1 MAPPRCWSWHRKKN
15 QLAYCAGFV
24 EPCAALSTKQEE
36 QIMNAQRDKAPWLK
50 AWLEAT
56 ELKLEPGASTGQ
68 RAYRLVLLG
77 APGVGKGTQAELL
90 SARLGPCHLATGD
103 IFRAAKALDPAKL
116 SPALKEALE
125 YMHRGELVPD
135 DTVVALVRERAHC
148 LRWPTGFLLDGFPRT
163 VPQAEA
169 LEQILSA
176 EGLALDAV
184 LNFES
189 PVELIVAR
197 LSGRRT
203 CPKCKAVF
211 HIQTRKPKVD
221 NVCDNCGTQLV
232 IRDDDRPEAI
242 RVRLDVYQKS
252 TAPLVE
258 FYRQRGL
265 LLSIPAE
272 GTPEEVYQLTLAAL
286 RKLG

>member
-1 MAPPRCWSWHRKKN
+1 
-15 QLAYCAGFV
+15 
-24 EPCAALSTKQEE
+24 
-36 QIMNAQRDKAPWLK
+36 MNVQRDKAPWLK
-50 AWLEAT
+50 SWLEAT
-56 ELKLEPGASTGQ
+56 DIKPELTVPPGQ

-103 IFRAAKALDPAKL
+103 IFRAAKAFDPAML
-116 SPALKEALE
+116 SPALKEALD
-125 YMHRGELVPD
+125 YMQRGELVPD
-135 DTVVALVRERAHC
+135 DTVIALVRERVHC

-169 LEQILSA
+169 LEQMLSA
-176 EGLALDAV
+176 ERLKLDAV
-184 LNFES
+184 LNLES

-211 HIQTRKPKVD
+211 HIRTRKPRVEG
-221 NVCDNCGTQLV
+221 VCDNCGTQLI

-252 TAPLVE
+252 TAPLIEYYKQV
-258 FYRQRGL
+258 GL
-265 LLSIPAE
+265 LISIPAD
-272 GTPEEVYQLTLAAL
+272 GSPEEVYQLTVAAL
-286 RKLG
+286 QQLG

>member
-1 MAPPRCWSWHRKKN
+1 
-15 QLAYCAGFV
+15 
-24 EPCAALSTKQEE
+24 
-36 QIMNAQRDKAPWLK
+36 MNAQRDKAPWLK
-50 AWLEAT
+50 AWLEAVDVKPEQT
-56 ELKLEPGASTGQ
+56 TQPTQ

-103 IFRAAKALDPAKL
+103 IFRAAKAIDPANL
-116 SPALKEALE
+116 SPALKEALD
-125 YMHRGELVPD
+125 YMYRGELVPD
-135 DTVVALVRERAHC
+135 DTVVALVRERVHC

-169 LEQILSA
+169 LDQILAA
-176 EGLALDAV
+176 EGLKLDAV
-184 LNFES
+184 LNYES
-189 PVELIVAR
+189 PVETIVAR

-211 HIQTRKPKVD
+211 HIQTRRPRID
-221 NVCDNCGTQLV
+221 GVCDNCGTQLI

-258 FYRQRGL
+258 YYKNKGL
-265 LLSIPAE
+265 LINIPAD
-272 GTPEEVYQLTLAAL
+272 GTPEEVYQLTEAAL
-286 RKLG
+286 AKL